1 MDERDMSGRERE
13 REREKKNAYPLIIEF
28 VTTGHCLISYPS
40 IFFFFLKK
48 CQNFL
53 LEGARTWACV

>member
-1 MDERDMSGRERE
+1 MDERDMSGRETE
-13 REREKKNAYPLIIEF
+13 RERKKKNAYPLIIEF

>member
-1 MDERDMSGRERE
+1 MDERDMSGRETE
-13 REREKKNAYPLIIEF
+13 RERKKKNAYPLNIEF

-48 CQNFL
+48 CQDFL

>member
-1 MDERDMSGRERE
+1 MDERDMSGRETE
-13 REREKKNAYPLIIEF
+13 RERKKKNAYPLIIEF

-48 CQNFL
+48 CQDFV